1 MISAELNSIFQ
12 QSLTYAKDQRHEYLT
27 IEHVFFALLGSEE
40 GISIIKE
47 CGGDPHHMRQ
57 ELAEYILTSMD
68 KLPEDIISD
77 PYETVAL
84 SRLIDKMI
92 RHIQSAQKQAA
103 DVGDL
108 LAAIYEEPSSY
119 ACALL
124 ESYEI
129 ERVDILAAI
138 SHRDTPSASE
148 ETQESALEKYTVNL
162 LEKARAGMIDPIIGR
177 DNEIERVI
185 QTLCRRKKNNP
196 LLVGEPGVGKT
207 AIAEGLA
214 LRISE
219 DNVPD
224 IIKGAPVFGLDLGSL
239 LAGTKYRGDFE
250 KRLKAV
256 IDELKSIKNAILFI
270 DEIHTIV
277 GAGSVNGGG
286 MDASNQ
292 LKPALASGELKCMGA
307 TTYSEFRN
315 GFEKDK
321 ALARRFAKIDVEEP
335 SLEDSYLILKG
346 LAPKYEKHHGIKY
359 TDKALRVAVDL
370 SKKYITDRF
379 LPDVAI
385 DLMDEAGA
393 SFHLHKRKRQTVTP
407 HDIEAIISKITG
419 MPTSKIGEGD
429 SEKLRSLE
437 EDLKALVVGQDEAVK
452 KVSEAVK
459 RSRAGLSGENKPIA
473 SFLFSGPTGVGKTE
487 LSRALADVLGVHF
500 ERFDMS
506 EYMEKHALSRLVGA
520 PPGYVGFE
528 QGGLLTEAARK
539 HPYMVLLLDEIEK
552 AHPDLINIL
561 LQVMD
566 SATLTDNNG
575 FKANFKNVIVIM
587 TSNVGATE
595 RNVMGFNADSSL
607 SRGEALKSFFT
618 PEFRNRLD
626 ALIEFK
632 PLGSEI
638 VERIVEKFINNIN
651 KELSKKK
658 IALHVSQKAVGYIA
672 VMGYDKAMGARPL
685 VRFIQENVKNPLTDE
700 MLFGKLKYGGRVE
713 IDFDQKLTFEFF
725 EK

>member
-12 QSLTYAKDQRHEYLT
+12 KSLTYAKDQRHEYLT
-27 IEHVFFALLGSEE
+27 IEHVFFALLGCEE
-40 GISIIKE
+40 GIAIIKE
-47 CGGDPHHMRQ
+47 CGGDPHRMR
-57 ELAEYILTSMD
+57 EEVAEYILMNMD
-68 KLPEDIISD
+68 KLPDDIITD

-84 SRLIDKMI
+84 SRLIDTMI
-92 RHIQSAQKQAA
+92 RHIQSAQKEAA

-108 LAAIYEEPSSY
+108 LAAIYEEPASY
-119 ACALL
+119 ACTLL
-124 ESYEI
+124 ESFGI
-129 ERVDILAAI
+129 ERIDILAAI
-138 SHRDTPSASE
+138 SHRDTTSVSE
-148 ETQESALEKYTVNL
+148 DAKESALEKYTLNL
-162 LEKARAGMIDPIIGR
+162 LEKAKSGAIDPIIGR

-196 LLVGEPGVGKT
+196 LLVGEAGVGKT

-214 LRISE
+214 LRISQE
-219 DNVPD
+219 NVPD
-224 IIKGAPVFGLDLGSL
+224 IIKGAPIFALDLGAL

-256 IDELKSIKNAILFI
+256 MDELKTIKNAILFI

-307 TTYSEFRN
+307 TTYNEFRN

-321 ALARRFAKIDVEEP
+321 ALARRFAKIDVAEP
-335 SLEDSYLILKG
+335 SLEESYLILKG
-346 LAPKYEKHHGIKY
+346 LAPKYEQHHGIKY
-359 TDKALRVAVDL
+359 TDKALRAAVDL
-370 SKKYITDRF
+370 SKKYLTERF

-393 SFHLHKRKRQTVTP
+393 SFHLHKKKRQTLTP

-419 MPTSKIGEGD
+419 MPVSKIGEGD
-429 SEKLRSLE
+429 MEKLSSLE
-437 EDLKALVVGQDEAVK
+437 ADLKALVIGQDEAVK

-459 RSRAGLSGENKPIA
+459 RSRAGLGAENKPIA

-607 SRGEALKSFFT
+607 ARGEALKAFFT

-626 ALIEFK
+626 AMVTFA
-632 PLGSEI
+632 PLSDAI
-638 VERIVEKFINNIN
+638 VKRIVEKFIGGIN
-651 KELSKKK
+651 KELAKRK
-658 IALHVSQKAVGYIA
+658 IALHVSPQAIGYIA
-672 VMGYDKAMGARPL
+672 QMGYDKAMGARPL
-685 VRFIQENVKNPLTDE
+685 VRYIQENVKNPLTDE
-700 MLFGKLKYGGRVE
+700 ILFGKLKNGGRVE
-713 IDFDQKLTFEFF
+713 IAYEQKLTFSFF